1 MSANVKVKAS
11 YPYCPVEVGERLEKV
26 TDNVFIVCENGG
38 LSSLWNLKVISEMP
52 HLFEITN
59 E

>member
-1 MSANVKVKAS
+1 MVKVKAS